1 MSLCLVLILI
11 IKCGVPQGSV
21 LGPLLF
27 LLYINDMPKCSNT
40 LEFHLFPDDTNLFFN
55 NPNIL
60 NLETILNV
68 ELEKVSQWLFANKL
82 SLNIEKTSFVVFHS
96 PQRWIAHKLN
106 LSSSSMSV
114 KSVNQVK
121 YWELI
126 FDSNLNWKPYLH
138 ELRKKVSR
146 GIGVLSKIRYYVT
159 RKVLHQLYYSIIY
172 LFLTYGLSIWGNT
185 YSSTLKPLT
194 TLQKRAIRTIIF
206 SKSDEHSEPLFK
218 ELEILKLT
226 DLVTLHNALLMY
238 HYYYNLLPSSFENF
252 FQSVAS
258 VHSYNTRLASKS
270 TYYINTIKTMVNS
283 TFTLQL

>member
-1 MSLCLVLILI
+1 
-11 IKCGVPQGSV
+11 V

-27 LLYINDMPKCSNT
+27 LSHINDMPKCSNI
-40 LEFHLFPDDTNLFFN
+40 LEFHVFADDTNLFFN

-68 ELEKVSQWLFANKL
+68 ELEKVSQWLYANKL

-96 PQRWIAHKLN
+96 PQRRIAHKLN
-106 LSSSSMSV
+106 ISISSMSV
-114 KSVNQVK
+114 KSVNEVK
-121 YWELI
+121 YLRLI
-126 FDSNLNWKPYLH
+126 YDSNLNWKPYLH
-138 ELRKKVSR
+138 ELSKKVSR

-159 RKVLHQLYYSIIY
+159 RKILHQLYYSIIY

-185 YSSTLKPLT
+185 YSSTLKPLI
-194 TLQKRAIRTIIF
+194 TLQKRAIRTITF
-206 SKSDEHSEPLFK
+206 SKPDEHSEPLFK

-258 VHSYNTRLASKS
+258 VHLFFSLSSLFLTN
-270 TYYINTIKTMVNS
+270 
-283 TFTLQL
+283 